1 VNDEANPPAD
11 LGAERQLLGAL
22 LAAPQHVDDVTG
34 IVQPE
39 DFYRPGHEAIYR
51 AILLLWSR
59 NDPVDPKLV
68 GDQLRISGDLPR
80 VGGLPYLA
88 EIVSHLLTAANATY
102 YAEII
107 ARCSAQRAL
116 VKAGQR
122 ITQLATAGD
131 VEDVGEV
138 QARARAELDAAI
150 TIRNR
155 DRVEWAHDGIVEL
168 IDSLSEPPDVA
179 STPWGDLDQ
188 FIGGA
193 APGRLYVIGARPAV
207 GKTVMAVQ
215 WAAHH
220 AERHRKAVLYFS
232 LEMSRREIG
241 ARLLAHRAGVDYGS
255 LVTHRIN
262 EAEWNRIA
270 GVQGVLSELP
280 LSIIDQSN
288 LRIDDARRIIRGV
301 SRERSLGLV
310 VVDYLQLMTHQD
322 PRLPRQQQVA
332 EFSRSLKLL
341 ARELE
346 VPVVACSQLNRASEH
361 RKDRMPGLSDLRESG
376 AVEQDADVVILLHR
390 NVEEPAEA
398 HDMRVGVAKN
408 RYGPIAE
415 IRMIFQGHY
424 QQIGQTA
431 WRNQDVLDTAP
442 AHTVG

>member
-1 VNDEANPPAD
+1 MNDEASPPAD

-22 LAAPQHVDDVTG
+22 LAAPQHVDEVTA

-39 DFYRPGHEAIYR
+39 DFYRPGHESIYR

-116 VKAGQR
+116 VRAGQR
-122 ITQLATAGD
+122 ISQLATAGD

-150 TIRNR
+150 TVRDR

-179 STPWGDLDQ
+179 STPWGDLDR
-188 FIGGA
+188 FVGGSS
-193 APGRLYVIGARPAV
+193 PGQLYVIGARPAV
-207 GKTVMAVQ
+207 GKTVMGVQ

-220 AERHRKAVLYFS
+220 AERHQRAVIYFS
-232 LEMSRREIG
+232 LEMSRRQIG
-241 ARLLAHRAGVDYGS
+241 TRLLAHRAKVDYGS
-255 LVTHRIN
+255 LVQHRLS
-262 EAEWNRIA
+262 EAEWDKISS
-270 GVQGVLSELP
+270 VQGVLADMP
-280 LSIIDQSN
+280 LSIVDRPN
-288 LRIDDARRIIRGV
+288 MRIDDIRRIARNT
-301 SRERSLGLV
+301 SRERPLGLI
-310 VVDYLQLMTHQD
+310 VVDYLQLMTHSD

-346 VPVVACSQLNRASEH
+346 VAVVACSQLNRASEY

-376 AVEQDADVVILLHR
+376 AVEQDSDVVILLHR
-390 NVEEPAEA
+390 KTEDPVEA
-398 HDMRVGVAKN
+398 HDLSVGIAKN
-408 RYGPIAE
+408 RYGPTAQ
-415 IRMIFQGHY
+415 IRMIFQGQF

-442 AHTVG
+442 PNRVG